1 MVVEHKLR
9 DGLQIMEDGT
19 IHFDGDRSILT
30 SISAFGTLRK
40 DLLEN
45 IGQKRVKGFL
55 IRYGEELG
63 RHDARKMKDRKGA
76 SLEKLAEYG
85 PVLHTMQG
93 HVQSIPEKIE
103 VIRPDGNE
111 KASVHMEGIWEKS
124 YEAVE
129 HVRQFGC
136 SPTPVCY
143 TLTGYASGYLSEIFD
158 RPIIFKE
165 VSCYGAGDSHCRW
178 VGKSLDLWDGEVD
191 DELPFYQESPIVKEL
206 EVTYERLLEE
216 RNNFAKTYT
225 VHKKLTNELLRRRDL
240 HSIAHVVNEYM
251 DVPILIEDAKLSVLA
266 QEGFTEEELEAAC
279 EDFRCYMDHPM
290 RQKNPIN
297 HTKLLKLD
305 NHTRLVTPIYLQ
317 DDIIGYCSF
326 CGEEGAVSESNSN
339 AHRMIIEQISS
350 VSSLYLLN
358 EKTEI
363 EAAER
368 VKGRFLEEI
377 LSGKYQPNEILRRS
391 NYFQVD
397 LHQPFKIMAVKCS
410 TSKEPLEEELLF
422 YEDLLETTLQ
432 YFKRNQLKILISQY
446 TNRITLLIPEQGD
459 GEKDI
464 DTLCRDYFQFL
475 TEEYPE
481 ATFSAGMSLPSD
493 QIGQAV
499 DSYREALTALRMAT
513 RKNKIIHFDRLGLMG
528 PLINANNEQEV
539 KRIAS
544 YILGPLCEDMNHKKL
559 ELLKTLH
566 IFLSNGGNLEQTAAD
581 IALSLSGLRYRLG
594 KIEEMLEMD
603 LRNPTTNHQLLLS
616 LQALILIGEIELD

>member
-1 MVVEHKLR
+1 MLVEHNLS
-9 DGLQIMEDGT
+9 DGLQILEDGT
-19 IHFDGDRSILT
+19 IYFDRDRSILT

-63 RHDARKMKDRKGA
+63 RHDARKIKERKGV

-93 HVQSIPEKIE
+93 HVQSTPEKIE
-103 VIRPDGNE
+103 VTQPDGSE
-111 KASVHMEGIWEKS
+111 KGSVHMEGIWENS
-124 YEAVE
+124 YEAEE

-158 RPIIFKE
+158 RTIIFKE
-165 VSCYGAGDSHCRW
+165 VACQGTGDSHCRY
-178 VGKSLDLWDGEVD
+178 VGKSLDLWDGEAD

-206 EVTYERLLEE
+206 EVTYEKLLEE
-216 RNNFAKTYT
+216 RNNFARTYT
-225 VHKKLTNELLRRRDL
+225 VHKKLTNELLKRRDL
-240 HSIAHVVNEYM
+240 HSIVQVVNEYM
-251 DVPILIEDAKLSVLA
+251 DIPILIEDTKKNVLA
-266 QEGFTEEELEAAC
+266 QQGFTKDQLEVAC
-279 EDFRCYMDHPM
+279 HDFRCYMEHPM
-290 RQKNPIN
+290 RNKKPIN
-297 HTKLLKLD
+297 QTKLLKLD
-305 NHTRLVTPIYLQ
+305 NHTRLITPIYLQ

-326 CGEEGAVSESNSN
+326 CGEEGAVSDSDSN

-391 NYFQVD
+391 TYFQVD
-397 LHQPFKIMAVKCS
+397 LHQPFKIMAIKCC

-432 YFKRNQLKILISQY
+432 YFQSNQLKILVSQY
-446 TNRITLLIPEQGD
+446 TNRITLLVPEQGE
-459 GEKDI
+459 GEDDI
-464 DTLCRDYFQFL
+464 DTLCADYFHFL

-513 RKNKIIHFDRLGLMG
+513 RKNKIIHFDTLGLIG

-544 YILGPLCEDMNHKKL
+544 YTLGPLCENMNHKKL

-566 IFLSNGGNLEQTAAD
+566 IFLSNGCNLEQTASD

-594 KIEEMLEMD
+594 KIEELLQMD